1 MWWLSALGGIG
12 ALGTGLLAP
21 PDAIAVIERI
31 APVLVFLVA
40 VTVIA
45 GLADAAKV
53 FDVAAR
59 EAAHLGRGRMWRLW
73 LLVVVLATALT
84 IVLSLDTC
92 AVLLTPVVL
101 AMARQLDLPPKLF
114 AFTTVWLAGTA
125 SLLLPVSN
133 LTNLLALHR
142 FDQLDLGLRD
152 YLGLS
157 WRPALA
163 AIVITVAVLAVLFR
177 RDLRRTYV
185 VPATPGLDDKV
196 LFWGSAGVC
205 LALGPAFVT
214 GIDVA
219 WPATAGALILVVL
232 FAVRRPAE
240 LTWSLLPWRL
250 VVTVVG
256 LFLVVGALTMHGLE
270 GILGDVAGASQG
282 QAAQLRLA
290 GTAALGANAVDNLP
304 AYLAMEPVAAADGT
318 RMMLLLIGVNCG
330 CLLTLW
336 GSLAT
341 LLWRDRCRA
350 AGIHISWWS
359 FLWRGLILTPLVL
372 TGAVLASGLNL
383 S

>member
-1 MWWLSALGGIG
+1 MWWLSALGGAV
-12 ALGTGLLAP
+12 ALLTRLLGPADGL
-21 PDAIAVIERI
+21 AVIERI
-31 APVLVFLVA
+31 APVLIFLLA

-59 EAAHLGRGRMWRLW
+59 EAAHLGRGRTWRLW
-73 LLVVVLATALT
+73 LLVVTLATALT
-84 IVLSLDTC
+84 IVMSLDTC

-101 AMARQLDLPPKLF
+101 AMARQLDIPPKLF

-142 FDQLDLGLRD
+142 LDQLDLGLRD

-157 WRPALA
+157 WRPAVA
-163 AIVITVAVLAVLFR
+163 AVLISVVVLALLFH
-177 RDLRRTYV
+177 RDLRRSYV
-185 VPATPGLDDKV
+185 VPPTPGIDDKV

-205 LALGPAFVT
+205 LALGPAFLT
-214 GIDVA
+214 GINVA
-219 WPATAGALILVVL
+219 WPAGVGAIALLAL
-232 FAVRRPAE
+232 FAVRRRSE
-240 LTWSLLPWRL
+240 LTWALLPWRL
-250 VVTVVG
+250 VITVVG
-256 LFLVVGALTMHGLE
+256 LFLIVGALTAHGLE
-270 GILGDVAGASQG
+270 GLLDDVAGTTPGGLLAD
-282 QAAQLRLA
+282 LRLT

-304 AYLAMEPVAAADGT
+304 AYLAMEPVAATEGR
-318 RMMLLLIGVNCG
+318 RMMLLLIGVNFG

-341 LLWRDRCRA
+341 LLWRDRCVA
-350 AGIHISWWS
+350 AGVHISWWS
-359 FLWRGLILTPLVL
+359 FLGRGLVLTPLVL
-372 TGAVLASGLNL
+372 TGAVLALHL

>member
-1 MWWLSALGGIG
+1 MWWLSALGGLT
-12 ALGTGLLAP
+12 ALAP
-21 PDAIAVIERI
+21 GVLGPSQALAVLERI

-45 GLADAAKV
+45 GLADSAKV
-53 FDVAAR
+53 FEVAAR
-59 EAAHLGRGRMWRLW
+59 EAAHLGRGRTWRLW
-73 LLVVVLATALT
+73 LLVVALATALT

-101 AMARQLDLPPKLF
+101 AMARQLDIPPKLF

-133 LTNLLALHR
+133 LTNLLALHQ
-142 FDQLDLGLRD
+142 FDRLGLGLRD

-157 WRPALA
+157 WRPAVA
-163 AIVITVAVLAVLFR
+163 AIVITVAVLAILFR

-185 VPATPGLDDKV
+185 VPATPELDDKV
-196 LFWGSAGVC
+196 LFWGSAAVC

-219 WPATAGALILVVL
+219 WPASAGALILVVL
-232 FAVRRPAE
+232 FAVRRRHE

-250 VVTVVG
+250 VVTVIG
-256 LFLVVGALTMHGLE
+256 LFLIVGALTAHGLE
-270 GILGDVAGASQG
+270 GVLSQVAGTNPDSL
-282 QAAQLRLA
+282 AAQLRLA
-290 GTAALGANAVDNLP
+290 GTAALGANGVDNLP
-304 AYLAMEPVAAADGT
+304 AYLAMEPVAAADGS

-341 LLWRDRCRA
+341 LLWRDRCQA
-350 AGIHISWWS
+350 AGLHISWWS

-372 TGAVLASGLNL
+372 AGTVLALNL
-383 S
+383 D

>member
-1 MWWLSALGGIG
+1 MWWLSALGGL
-12 ALGTGLLAP
+12 AALAP
-21 PDAIAVIERI
+21 GVLGPSEALAVLERI

-53 FDVAAR
+53 FEVAAR
-59 EAAHLGRGRMWRLW
+59 EAAHLGRGRTWRLW
-73 LLVVVLATALT
+73 LLVVALATGLT

-101 AMARQLDLPPKLF
+101 AMARQLDIPPKLF

-133 LTNLLALHR
+133 LTNLLALHQ
-142 FDQLDLGLRD
+142 FDRLGLGLRD

-157 WRPALA
+157 WRPAIA

-177 RDLRRTYV
+177 SDLRRTYV
-185 VPATPGLDDKV
+185 VPATPELDDKV

-219 WPATAGALILVVL
+219 WPACAGALVLIAL
-232 FAVRRPAE
+232 FAVRRRRE

-256 LFLVVGALTMHGLE
+256 LFLIVGAFTAHGLE
-270 GILGDVAGASQG
+270 GFLSQVAGTSPEG
-282 QAAQLRLA
+282 LAAQLRLT

-304 AYLAMEPVAAADGT
+304 AYLAMEPVAAADAT

-372 TGAVLASGLNL
+372 AGAVLAVNL
-383 S
+383 G